1 MGVLVLLSI
10 FVISAYT
17 TAVCIKQK
25 GVPYSISTTFY
36 KLKHP
41 YWFMAT
47 MWLTAGMLMPAIL
60 ETSKTNTEFMA
71 FIACVGMLLVGAAPN
86 FKDSYEGKIH
96 TAGAI
101 MCIVG
106 SQLWVAFNAWYMLV
120 VWLAYLGY
128 TALFMVKE
136 KEGSFWYKFYQSKPM
151 FWVEIAAF
159 LSTYLSL
166 LIKYTN

>member
-1 MGVLVLLSI
+1 MIWLVILSMS
-10 FVISAYT
+10 VIAAYT
-17 TAVCIKQK
+17 ASVCVKQK
-25 GVPYSISTTFY
+25 GVPYSISATFY

-47 MWLTAGMLMPAIL
+47 MWLIAGLLVPAIL
-60 ETSKTNTEFMA
+60 ETSKPNTEFMA
-71 FIACVGMLLVGAAPN
+71 FLACTGMFLVGAAPN

-96 TAGAI
+96 TVGAI

-136 KEGSFWYKFYQSKPM
+136 KEGGFWYKFYQSKPM

-166 LIKYTN
+166 LIKHTN

>member
-1 MGVLVLLSI
+1 MGVLVLLSF

-25 GVPYSISTTFY
+25 GVPYSISATFY

-47 MWLTAGMLMPAIL
+47 MWLTAGLLMYPVL
-60 ETSKTNTEFMA
+60 ETSKADTEGWA
-71 FIACVGMLLVGAAPN
+71 FAACAGMFLVGVAPN
-86 FKDSYEGKIH
+86 FKDRTEGKIH

-128 TALFMVKE
+128 TALFVVKE
-136 KEGSFWYKFYQSKPM
+136 KEAGFWYKFYQSKPM
-151 FWVEIAAF
+151 FWIEITAII
-159 LSTYLSL
+159 SVYITIM
-166 LIKYTN
+166 IK